1 MEARN
6 PRYRERVEMTFHRA
20 NFLLD
25 LGVRLV
31 HMGPGWA
38 VTELDVL
45 DRHLQQNGFVH
56 AGVQATMAD
65 HTAGCA
71 AVSLIGAEEHVLTVE
86 FKVNFLRAAGGK
98 RLRCRSTVLRP
109 GKTLSVVESEVFG
122 ADETRD
128 VLVSKA
134 TVTLAVL
141 TGAGW

>member
-6 PRYRERVEMTFHRA
+6 PNYRERVETIFNRA
-20 NFLLD
+20 NFLRD

-31 HMGPGWA
+31 DMGPGWA
-38 VTELDVL
+38 LTELDVQE
-45 DRHLQQNGFVH
+45 RHLQQNGFVH

-71 AVSLIGAEEHVLTVE
+71 AASLIGADEYVLTVE
-86 FKVNFLRAAGGK
+86 FKVNFLRAANGNL
-98 RLRCRSTVLRP
+98 LRCRSTVLRP
-109 GKTLSVVESEVFG
+109 GKTLSVCESEVLANAG
-122 ADETRD
+122 SGD

-141 TGAGW
+141 AGAGW